1 MERRKKV
8 YSTYK
13 IRVKKDHKLFEYLIN
28 LCKNS
33 KNLYNATQFH
43 VRQIYTGLT
52 SDKKLHL
59 LQKEVLDNI
68 EHVLPKMNQV
78 KENTYNKKIAKG
90 EKATLTLFKLPT
102 KKKPNINFG
111 FLDAYFKCTDNPD
124 YRALPAQVNQ
134 QIMKLIFQ
142 DWKSYFEGLKDYKK
156 HPEKYTGKPK
166 IPGYKKSETSVCL
179 LTNQVCKIK
188 DERYLVFPGTKKRL
202 NIGKIGVKGVL
213 QQVRILPFNNEY
225 VIEVVVKET
234 PLENAI
240 LRDEKTNQNTLMR
253 EAIRIMS
260 IDFGVDILAAITD
273 NTGLPPIL
281 IKGGTL
287 KSINQW
293 YNKQQSFIYA
303 ALRNGKQKNEG
314 SYTSK
319 RIEKITNTR
328 NKKVDD
334 FLHKTSFN
342 IVKLAQE
349 RNIDTIIIGKN
360 TGWKRKS
367 NMGKKNNQ
375 HFIQI
380 PHARLIA
387 MIKYKAERVGIQVVV
402 QEESYTSKAC
412 FISNDF
418 IPVYGVNDQDVS
430 FSGYRKECSW
440 YKIKG
445 KNIIW
450 HADLNGSANILRKRF
465 PNAFIHS
472 DRMNLLQPPVVI
484 RVA

>member
-1 MERRKKV
+1 M

-13 IRVKKDHKLFEYLIN
+13 IYVKKDHKLFGYLIN

-33 KNLYNATQFH
+33 KNLYNASQFH
-43 VRQIYTGLT
+43 IRQIYTGLT
-52 SDKKLHL
+52 TDKKLHL

-68 EHVLPKMNQV
+68 EHVLHKMNDV
-78 KENTYNKKIAKG
+78 KTKTYNKKIAKG
-90 EKATLTLFKLPT
+90 EKATLTLFKMPT

-111 FLDAYFKCTDNPD
+111 FLDAYFKCTENPD

-134 QIMKLIFQ
+134 QIMKLVFQ

-166 IPGYKKSETSVCL
+166 IPCYKKTKTSVCL
-179 LTNQVCKIK
+179 LTNQVCRIK
-188 DERYLVFPGTKKRL
+188 DERYLVFPGTKRKI
-202 NIGKIGVKGVL
+202 NIGKIGVKGNL
-213 QQVRILPFNNEY
+213 QQVRVLPNGDEC
-225 VIEVVVKET
+225 VVEIVVKET
-234 PLENAI
+234 LLEAAI
-240 LRDEKTNQNTLMR
+240 VRDEDANQNALVR

-260 IDFGVDILAAITD
+260 IDLGVDIIAAITD
-273 NTGLPPIL
+273 NTRLAPIL
-281 IKGGTL
+281 IKGETL

-293 YNKQQSFIYA
+293 YNKQNSFLFA
-303 ALRNGKQKNEG
+303 ALRNGKQKYEG

-319 RIEKITNTR
+319 RIEKVTNTR

-342 IVKLAQE
+342 IVRIAQE
-349 RNIDTIIIGKN
+349 RNIDTIVIGKN
-360 TGWKRKS
+360 TGWKQKS
-367 NMGKKNNQ
+367 SMSKKNNQ
-375 HFIQI
+375 HFVQI

-387 MIKYKAERVGIQVVV
+387 MIKYKAERVGIQVAV

-412 FISNDF
+412 FISDDP

-430 FSGYRKECSW
+430 FSGYRKERSW
-440 YKIKG
+440 YKVKG

-465 PNAFIHS
+465 SNAFLHF
-472 DRMNLLQPPVVI
+472 DRTNLLQPPVVI